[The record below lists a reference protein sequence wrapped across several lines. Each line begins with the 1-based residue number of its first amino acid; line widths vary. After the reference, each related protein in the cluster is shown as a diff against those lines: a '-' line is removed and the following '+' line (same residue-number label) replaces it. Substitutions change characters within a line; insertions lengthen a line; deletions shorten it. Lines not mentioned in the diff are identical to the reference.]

1 MINKIYIC
9 STNLSGK
16 GYLLSLLD
24 DHANIEIYPYHKFGF
39 SSEIKRFFNY
49 LSKEN
54 YPVDKGYFNID
65 SDFVIPVSTFNNKIY
80 EISYGQ
86 LLHYIIK
93 EFDSMPYLLHSHF
106 TKKCSSYSS
115 DKDKS
120 ISNFSFD
127 LFLFINLFFEKFN
140 NSNSNSYSIEQI
152 DELLYESFIDS
163 MNKKAGD
170 KIIKNNIAL
179 FGANGSHQI
188 ENLFNH
194 YDNFKIIFIKRD
206 PLAISYSN
214 AKRILSKKDLNPS
227 EGSIFRL
234 MRKSSKN
241 ILNKINLANQCAD
254 KFSGNVEK
262 IKIIEF
268 EKLMLDTKNTMLD
281 ISKFLNINFGDILTR
296 PTMYGQNIGINKII
310 DDPTKSIN
318 SSLIIRLENIYYKKK
333 RKTMTG
339 LLFLIFDKTIIK
351 IYNNKFVMKLIK
363 LFKGAK

>member
-39 SSEIKRFFNY
+39 SSEIERFFNY

-54 YPVDKGYFNID
+54 YPVEKGYFNID
-65 SDFVIPVSTFNNKIY
+65 SDFIIPITTFNNKIY

-152 DELLYESFIDS
+152 DELLYQSFIDS
-163 MNKKAGD
+163 MNKKTGD

-179 FGANGSHQI
+179 FGANGPHQI

-206 PLAISYSN
+206 PLAISYAN
-214 AKRILSKKDLNPS
+214 AKRILSKKILNPS

-234 MRKSSKN
+234 MRNSSKN
-241 ILNKINLANQCAD
+241 IQNKINLANQCAD
-254 KFSGNVEK
+254 KYSGNVEK

-281 ISKFLNINFGDILTR
+281 ISKFLNIEFEEILTR
-296 PTMYGQNIGINKII
+296 PTMYGQSVGDNKIV
-310 DDPTKSIN
+310 DDPKKSIN
-318 SSLIIRLENIYYKKK
+318 HNHFKRIKNIYNDNNKTIKESFILLYDRVIIR
-333 RKTMTG
+333 
-339 LLFLIFDKTIIK
+339 IF
-351 IYNNKFVMKLIK
+351 NNKLFSKIIKLIK
-363 LFKGAK
+363 GVK